1 MGLNSLSKVVKY
13 QASLS
18 GSQNTSNHVIHD
30 KKYLKTFGKFSCF
43 FFDHQDEQKDL
54 LESMETLLDKISDS
68 LSTTLTEDQPA
79 LVIDSEVVCLGM
91 ARQSA
96 DGPSIPIESRFGG
109 VKMDNGGAGNGD
121 LNIQVRQLYLAEVS
135 IVHTSPCNKMS
146 RIFIPQCIVFESLNL
161 KNLCDE

>member
-1 MGLNSLSKVVKY
+1 MGSKSEPKVVKY

-109 VKMDNGGAGNGD
+109 VKMDDGGEIGRASCRKR
-121 LNIQVRQLYLAEVS
+121 V
-135 IVHTSPCNKMS
+135 
-146 RIFIPQCIVFESLNL
+146 
-161 KNLCDE
+161 